1 MPPITVSQEEQP
13 HDEFLQERFGKLFDI
28 SNEALVE
35 LALSVR
41 SKYITNTQATAKVL
55 EHWIGTYNLI
65 HVIGFSDGLK
75 YVIRVP
81 ASARHGQMSEAAQ
94 RALVSQ
100 ARMMRFIKKRTMI
113 PMPDVFDFDAGFA
126 NPLKTPYIVLS
137 YIPGRMVAEAWFD
150 RSGPVQLEEK
160 RLRILNSVAEAM
172 AQLRG
177 FQFEQIGSLDVADER
192 LGQLNAMA
200 PCYGWEENY
209 QDDGGHVFHVQQC
222 GPFSSSTAYLR
233 HRLQRVTQWTETPS
247 DRGCR
252 VLLDLMI
259 DCLPRSTRR
268 RSDPHESFV
277 LSVPDLSA
285 KNVLVDEQGA
295 VTGFVDWDGAH
306 TMPRYLGY
314 SSFPGWITTDLNP
327 LHFIW
332 AEDFEEP
339 PELLKQYRLLYNR
352 KMQGLLRGSGDAK
365 FVHKSHIYEAMHL
378 AVCTLRPRLEI
389 VTTLVAKAFPTNTE
403 VAMNLIMLAGEGR
416 LSTHEKDQLTRGF
429 QLLFAV
435 SY

>member
-113 PMPDVFDFDAGFA
+113 PMADVFDFDAGFA

-150 RSGPVQLEEK
+150 RSGPVQLEAK
-160 RLRILNSVAEAM
+160 RLRILDSVAEAM

-177 FQFEQIGSLDVADER
+177 FQFDQIGSLD
-192 LGQLNAMA
+192 
-200 PCYGWEENY
+200 
-209 QDDGGHVFHVQQC
+209 DDGGHVFHVQQC
-222 GPFSSSTAYLR
+222 GPFSSSAAYLR
-233 HRLQRVTQWTETPS
+233 HRLQRVTQWTETAS

-314 SSFPGWITTDLNP
+314 ASFPGWITTDLNP

-332 AEDFEEP
+332 SEDHEEP

-352 KMQGLLRGSGDAK
+352 KMQALLRGSGDAK

-389 VTTLVAKAFPTNTE
+389 VTTLVAKAFPTDTE

-416 LSTHEKDQLTRGF
+416 LSTRDKDQLTRGF
-429 QLLFAV
+429 QLLFSV
-435 SY
+435 SD

>member
-160 RLRILNSVAEAM
+160 RLRILDSVAEAM

-177 FQFEQIGSLDVADER
+177 FQFEQIGSLD
-192 LGQLNAMA
+192 
-200 PCYGWEENY
+200 
-209 QDDGGHVFHVQQC
+209 DDGGHVFHVQQC

-233 HRLQRVTQWTETPS
+233 HRLQRVTQWTEIPS

-332 AEDFEEP
+332 AEDFEEAP
-339 PELLKQYRLLYNR
+339 GLLKQYRLLYNR

-416 LSTHEKDQLTRGF
+416 LSTHDKDQLTRGF
-429 QLLFAV
+429 QLLFAI